1 MSGAGRAAQD
11 TPWTDALFTAPAPPA
26 ADLPSFADGHR
37 IGPMAKRH
45 KKGRKRGVPFTSS
58 AAKACFAKAG
68 SLREYGRCMAAD
80 VRKRA

>member
-1 MSGAGRAAQD
+1 
-11 TPWTDALFTAPAPPA
+11 
-26 ADLPSFADGHR
+26 
-37 IGPMAKRH
+37 MAKRH